1 MHGFAIRHLYEC
13 ISFFIWLFLP
23 TLLSVLTLQQ
33 QRQQQQHFQYP
44 SCSMESTCYLPK
56 HECQFMHSVRDELEI
71 YQTQTV
77 LTRWEYNYWLCGV
90 KKYALYINFC
100 CCLFVFCMASVLVF
114 PPLPSRL
121 RYLIH
126 NHVEELPDLCTFSV
140 GENTCRRV
148 VVCHSELRC
157 GIDFTHEHSADVF
170 KIFKLKLIMMSYYE
184 ELMGLIF

>member
-1 MHGFAIRHLYEC
+1 MTFIRMHFFFYLTFSANVTVRVNFAAAEAAA
-13 ISFFIWLFLP
+13 LP
-23 TLLSVLTLQQ
+23 VSLLLDGINLLPAQAWVSVHAQCQ
-33 QRQQQQHFQYP
+33 GRAGD
-44 SCSMESTCYLPK
+44 LPDTDGSD
-56 HECQFMHSVRDELEI
+56 EVRIQLL
-71 YQTQTV
+71 V
-77 LTRWEYNYWLCGV
+77 MLC